1 MKHDIHKVTQLERSR
16 HHHFAHKIHKK
27 HRISYKT
34 LFYMKE
40 YGPHSHVA
48 RIIIKE
54 SLTMLT
60 FASVISS
67 IGGVHLHNIQN
78 QLVSI
83 LPLLILLPA
92 LASLIGSFG
101 TVVSSKFTTMLYLG
115 LSTQKWWHSEHVKS
129 LVKTMLVIAIISS
142 FYIGSLSYV
151 MALLKGFE
159 FSTLIFLKVMLI
171 AILATLLLIGIII
184 IISIYGGLIIYKN
197 KEDPNNFLIPISTSI
212 ADYGSLLL
220 FSLLVTIFF

>member
-1 MKHDIHKVTQLERSR
+1 M
-16 HHHFAHKIHKK
+16 
-27 HRISYKT
+27 
-34 LFYMKE
+34 
-40 YGPHSHVA
+40 
-48 RIIIKE
+48 
-54 SLTMLT
+54 
-60 FASVISS
+60 
-67 IGGVHLHNIQN
+67 
-78 QLVSI
+78 
-83 LPLLILLPA
+83 PA
-92 LASLIGSFG
+92 LTSLIGSFG

-129 LVKTMLVIAIISS
+129 LVKTMLVMAIISS

-159 FSTLIFLKVMLI
+159 FSALIFIKVMTV